1 MQKGVSVYA
10 VEGLLEVIAA
20 LLSCVEFEGSG
31 GSNRVLADILE
42 RSHQLGFLIL
52 CLLACVRSLLK
63 AKFCL
68 TLSKCILNYTLTQIA
83 ILMIVKSNHRSSAG
97 SQKTREKRKDLK

>member
-1 MQKGVSVYA
+1 MSIASSPTHNEGNNMQKGVSVYA

-42 RSHQLGFLIL
+42 RSHQLGLHFLIL

-63 AKFCL
+63 AKFL
-68 TLSKCILNYTLTQIA
+68 FVTQY
-83 ILMIVKSNHRSSAG
+83 V
-97 SQKTREKRKDLK
+97 